1 MLQIFSLIVFPTD
14 LAVYFSSKLLCFRK
28 AGHGKAADTLSSVP
42 LLSSEKPSGSE
53 ETPGGTEP
61 GDLSGP
67 KFVYTHPASVS
78 VLLSQALCPQSYLKG
93 CYLGRASLVING

>member
-1 MLQIFSLIVFPTD
+1 MFFFSTFMLQIFSLIVFPTD

-53 ETPGGTEP
+53 ETPDATEP
-61 GDLSGP
+61 CELSGP
-67 KFVYTHPASVS
+67 KFVLYSPRQCECLTFTGLVSS
-78 VLLSQALCPQSYLKG
+78 VLS
-93 CYLGRASLVING
+93 

>member
-1 MLQIFSLIVFPTD
+1 MWIGNNVFSTFMLQIFSLIVFSTD

-67 KFVYTHPASVS
+67 KFVLYSPCQRECLTFTGLVSS
-78 VLLSQALCPQSYLKG
+78 VLS
-93 CYLGRASLVING
+93 